1 MPSSFP
7 EAERVVEQHVDEL
20 GVTDPAGYLRSFST
34 YLELKPEDARKAVSM
49 AVDAS
54 KTLIS
59 IGVALFTAL
68 GAILITSISAR
79 EVITF
84 SNSLRLVTAFA
95 AALTIVSMWSGFM
108 AIGKAYRRG
117 QRPGD
122 AAGPPWATRAISSQL
137 GFQSLTGLGALFLFA
152 LAVGLWTAGSKPTT
166 NTQTG
171 SLEARIDT
179 LNIRLDQ
186 QAGDI
191 TKLGQGQ
198 SRTAVVYGAISSI
211 QQQLRAISDAIGNI
225 STQLAERPSV
235 PQPKATE
242 TKTSSPPGRES
253 DLTSSDWMK
262 IQSALAQQGF
272 NAGPIDGEVGNRTR
286 RAIRAY
292 QALSHAPATGY
303 LTPQQIEALLSR

>member
-7 EAERVVEQHVDEL
+7 EAERVVEQHVGEL
-20 GVTDPAGYLRSFST
+20 GVTDPAGYLRSFKT
-34 YLELKPEDARKAVSM
+34 YLELKPEDARQAALM

-59 IGVALFTAL
+59 IGVAFFAAL
-68 GAILITSISAR
+68 GAFGLTYRSTHEAIAF
-79 EVITF
+79 F
-84 SNSLRLVTAFA
+84 SNSIILLAFSA
-95 AALTIVSMWSGFM
+95 LLTIASMWSGFM
-108 AIGKAYRRG
+108 AIGRAYRRG

-122 AAGPPWATRAISSQL
+122 AAGPPWATRAISSRL
-137 GFQSLTGLGALFLFA
+137 GFQSLTGLGALLLFA
-152 LAVGLWTAGSKPTT
+152 LAVILWDAGSS
-166 NTQTG
+166 NSADTQIRA
-171 SLEARIDT
+171 LQARIDT
-179 LNIRLDQ
+179 LNTRLDQ

-198 SRTAVVYGAISSI
+198 GGTAVVYGAISSI
-211 QQQLRAISDAIGNI
+211 PQQLRAIGDAIGNI
-225 STQLAERPSV
+225 TTQLAERPPV

-292 QALSHAPATGY
+292 QALSRAPATGY